1 MPTDVPHEHD
11 PVPPCPWCGQDRIR
25 ELPASADTPDSRI
38 FNCEGC
44 GRTFVV
50 EIVPLPQQLPPNQRN

>member
-1 MPTDVPHEHD
+1 MTE

-25 ELPASADTPDSRI
+25 ELPGSSESLNSR
-38 FNCEGC
+38 FFTCEGC

-50 EIVPLPQQLPPNQRN
+50 EIVPLDTPPPEIKQN